1 MTKSD
6 ITKIFRNPPIL
17 DTERLIL
24 RKIVKTDY
32 PDMYEYS
39 KRAEVTKYLL
49 WSPHRDEEYTMI
61 YPLIPDEYTELLDT
75 LTAQADAGVDVLPEI
90 PEDADYAFSRTISR
104 CDEDVSF
111 RIAEYYFVRLSKDGS
126 GKDPVKETY
135 LYNGDSG
142 FVTQIPEEFLPAVDR
157 MIDSLDLF
165 DPLPWEW

>member
-1 MTKSD
+1 
-6 ITKIFRNPPIL
+6 
-17 DTERLIL
+17 
-24 RKIVKTDY
+24 
-32 PDMYEYS
+32 
-39 KRAEVTKYLL
+39 
-49 WSPHRDEEYTMI
+49 MI

-142 FVTQIPEEFLPAVDR
+142 FVSLIPEEFLPAVDR